1 MRTSALSLL
10 LLLPAPWTD
19 GLSLSLHL
27 SDAFASPQYLVLPT
41 EAEQLIERLKEQPL
55 DRIGGSAEWLTH
67 HHDMEKLNLQAHQ
80 SAQRKQDNFVIE
92 GLLTYRKFPVVVVN
106 LLATEL
112 WKAQVLPK
120 LHCQDAEAVS
130 LRLYFV
136 VYHEATLVNL
146 LEVAFFHEHV
156 VESLD
161 DDLML
166 EIVDYCLR
174 KITWLLSLPRDE
186 IAQATSFHKSGN
198 EIVQMMQTQSPKDE
212 LARQKTEIEF
222 RVAVQCVTILRYIA
236 ERLHLL
242 PLSVVSRLMDK
253 HDVLLSLVVL
263 IENPPWTHKTLVPA
277 SDKDSSS
284 QVRWKKFVHQKW
296 AFVEPSDL
304 LVLTATEA
312 QVWLALYYLLCTK
325 AAREQYEMTQFRKD
339 QLLRVRK
346 YLNEL
351 LIDQLPLLVD
361 VQRYLDELSIVQVGS
376 HSGSKGS
383 LVMEAVPYV
392 RQAMTRAFGREY
404 VAIASAFD
412 DVSTQIRRGDDLK
425 ALAEIYQME
434 GIDELLDVQD
444 SSSQPVNEDAALG
457 KQDEEN
463 TQQEKDPPLPVRVTI
478 VLTHGSALWPKEQK
492 NKPLIV
498 EIGDEADGQS
508 AQSGGTIVIE
518 CSVDTANR
526 KVLESKSHRYHRYPL
541 QVSTKSSESVR
552 IPCHAAAEA
561 RIWFENAAST
571 SNQTTPDTVTLSCQ
585 DLELP
590 ENKPGKVWKQIGS
603 LQDASLVVLQCQFV
617 SLPTESKSNQ
627 SEADDGLVYQLS
639 TLFLSIP
646 F

>member
-1 MRTSALSLL
+1 M
-10 LLLPAPWTD
+10 
-19 GLSLSLHL
+19 HH
-27 SDAFASPQYLVLPT
+27 SDAFSSPQYLVLPT
-41 EAEQLIERLKEQPL
+41 EAEQLIERLKQQPL
-55 DRIGGSAEWLTH
+55 DRIGCCAEWLTH

-92 GLLTYRKFPVVVVN
+92 GMLTYRKFPVVVVN

-120 LHCQDAEAVS
+120 LHCLDVEAAS

-136 VYHEATLVNL
+136 VYHEATLANL

-156 VESLD
+156 VESLE

-166 EIVDYCLR
+166 EVVDYCLR
-174 KITWLLSLPRDE
+174 KITWLLSLPRDK
-186 IAQATSFHKSGN
+186 IAKATSFHKSGN
-198 EIVQMMQTQSPKDE
+198 EIVQMMQTQSPKAE

-277 SDKDSSS
+277 SDKDTSS

-296 AFVEPSDL
+296 VFVEPSDL
-304 LVLTATEA
+304 LVLTSTEA

-351 LIDQLPLLVD
+351 LLDQLPLLVD

-404 VAIASAFD
+404 EAIASAFD
-412 DVSTQIRRGDDLK
+412 AASTQIRRGDDLK

-434 GIDELLDVQD
+434 GIDELLDAQD
-444 SSSQPVNEDAALG
+444 STNQPVTEVAVPANQG
-457 KQDEEN
+457 EEK
-463 TQQEKDPPLPVRVTI
+463 TQQSEDEDPPLPVRVTI
-478 VLTHGSALWPKEQK
+478 VLTHGTALCPKKQK

-498 EIGDEADGQS
+498 EIEDEDDDQS
-508 AQSGGTIVIE
+508 AQSGGTIAID

-526 KVLESKSHRYHRYPL
+526 KVIESKNHRYHRYPL
-541 QVSTKSSESVR
+541 QVSTKSSDSVR

-561 RIWFENAAST
+561 RIWFENPAAT
-571 SNQTTPDTVTLSCQ
+571 SNQSAPDTVALSCE

-603 LQDASLVVLQCQFV
+603 LQDASLVVLQCQFGSV
-617 SLPTESKSNQ
+617 PTENESNQ
-627 SEADDGLVYQLS
+627 SETEGLTYQLG

>member
-1 MRTSALSLL
+1 M
-10 LLLPAPWTD
+10 
-19 GLSLSLHL
+19 
-27 SDAFASPQYLVLPT
+27 LPT

-55 DRIGGSAEWLTH
+55 DRIGCSAEWLTH

-80 SAQRKQDNFVIE
+80 SAQRKQDNFIIE
-92 GLLTYRKFPVVVVN
+92 GMLTYHKFPVVVVN

-120 LHCQDAEAVS
+120 LHCLDSETAS

-136 VYHEATLVNL
+136 VYHEATLANL
-146 LEVAFFHEHV
+146 LEVAFFHEHI
-156 VESLD
+156 VESLE

-186 IAQATSFHKSGN
+186 IAKTTSFHKSGN
-198 EIVQMMQTQSPKDE
+198 EIVQMMKTQSYKAE

-277 SDKDSSS
+277 SDEDNSG

-296 AFVEPSDL
+296 VFVEPSDL
-304 LVLTATEA
+304 LVLTSTEA

-351 LIDQLPLLVD
+351 LVDQLPLLVD

-376 HSGSKGS
+376 HSGNKGS
-383 LVMEAVPYV
+383 LVMEAVPYL
-392 RQAMTRAFGREY
+392 RQAMMRAFRREF

-412 DVSTQIRRGDDLK
+412 AISTQIRRGDDLK

-434 GIDELLDVQD
+434 GIDELLDAED
-444 SSSQPVNEDAALG
+444 STSQSVKEDAGPA
-457 KQDEEN
+457 KRDEDRN
-463 TQQEKDPPLPVRVTI
+463 QQNEEDQPPLPVRVTI
-478 VLTHGSALWPKEQK
+478 VLTHGTALRPNEQ
-492 NKPLIV
+492 NKLIV
-498 EIGDEADGQS
+498 EIGDEGNDQS
-508 AQSGGTIVIE
+508 AKSGGTIVVD

-541 QVSTKSSESVR
+541 QMSSTSDSVR
-552 IPCHAAAEA
+552 IPCHSAAEA
-561 RIWFENAAST
+561 RIWFENAASS
-571 SNQTTPDTVTLSCQ
+571 SNQTAPDTVTLSCE

-590 ENKPGKVWKQIGS
+590 EKKPGKVWKQIGS
-603 LQDASLVVLQCQFV
+603 LQDASLVVLQCQFASV
-617 SLPTESKSNQ
+617 PSESESNQ
-627 SEADDGLVYQLS
+627 NDANGLAYQLG